1 MYAEFINILKKEI
14 ISGLPGWAAQKRMAP
29 FGRVHR
35 DYLPGVKD
43 EARQSGVLVW
53 LYPKGNKIYTR
64 LILRTEGG
72 IHSGQVA
79 FPGGQVEQHDGSYW
93 NTALRE
99 ANEEVGLQTDKISL
113 VGALTPLYIP
123 PSNFWVH
130 PFIAA
135 SEKEESAIISI
146 AEVQTYF
153 DVNIFQLLKEDA
165 KIEKL
170 ITLSSGDERITP
182 SYNLAGH
189 TVWGATAMILSELE
203 ELVHRTLL
211 KMDEKYLKTEI
222 PEI

>member
-1 MYAEFINILKKEI
+1 MYAEFINTLKKEI
-14 ISGLPGWAAQKRMAP
+14 LSGLPGWEAQKKMAP
-29 FGRVHR
+29 LGRVHR
-35 DYLPGVKD
+35 DYLPHVKD
-43 EARQSGVLVW
+43 DARQSSVLIW
-53 LYPKGNKIYTR
+53 LYPGGSKINTR

-72 IHSGQVA
+72 VHSGQVA
-79 FPGGQVEQHDGSYW
+79 FPGGQVEQSDGGYW

-130 PFIAA
+130 PFIGAG
-135 SEKEESAIISI
+135 EKAESAIISE

-153 DVNIFQLLKEDA
+153 DVNIFQLLQEDA
-165 KIEKL
+165 KMEKL

-203 ELVHRTLL
+203 ELIRRTLE
-211 KMDEKYLKTEI
+211 KMDTHYIKPEI